1 MLLAAVVEV
10 AAPVFMKTL
19 TQSFFN
25 RYSFSPLTALGE
37 GPLYRINPNG
47 PQDIE
52 ISENSIN
59 DLLNIDGDGGENT
72 DFFKTLSR
80 TGTVTQ
86 SVLTKFGQQTVAPQ
100 QFSSPV
106 TLKKGNIDGIPQAR
120 VFLQETSA
128 RAWDE
133 INIHSYG
140 SSSTKTR
147 DKAM

>member
-1 MLLAAVVEV
+1 MRRYFTEHNNVKV
-10 AAPVFMKTL
+10 PVIKGAFGGGGGGGSPSEEPNSL
-19 TQSFFN
+19 
-25 RYSFSPLTALGE
+25 FSTDILFLLTALGE

-86 SVLTKFGQQTVAPQ
+86 V
-100 QFSSPV
+100 
-106 TLKKGNIDGIPQAR
+106 
-120 VFLQETSA
+120 
-128 RAWDE
+128 
-133 INIHSYG
+133 SY
-140 SSSTKTR
+140 
-147 DKAM
+147 